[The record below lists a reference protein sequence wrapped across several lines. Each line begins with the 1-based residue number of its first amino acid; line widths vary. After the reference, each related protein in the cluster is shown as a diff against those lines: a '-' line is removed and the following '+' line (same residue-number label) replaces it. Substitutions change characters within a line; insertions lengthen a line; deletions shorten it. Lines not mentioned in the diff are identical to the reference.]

1 MQKLGCCDALV
12 TYGDEAKID
21 TAVPAVYVDMSGDT
35 KLRAVLHNLMGAN
48 MVASESVGATHWE
61 AWGAAGEL
69 PGATPRFFFA
79 PSQIDKREADWGP
92 GVAMMRA
99 MTASADVAGKVQGSL
114 AVEWVRDA
122 PGLAAVW
129 NDLLD
134 NKVAPN
140 RGLMVSLL

>member
-1 MQKLGCCDALV
+1 M
-12 TYGDEAKID
+12 TYGEEAKID
-21 TAVPAVYVDMSGDT
+21 ATVPAVYVDMSGDT

-92 GVAMMRA
+92 GVALMRA
-99 MTASADVAGKVQGSL
+99 MTASADVARKVQGSL
-114 AVEWVRDA
+114 AVEWVGDA

-134 NKVAPN
+134 NKVSPD